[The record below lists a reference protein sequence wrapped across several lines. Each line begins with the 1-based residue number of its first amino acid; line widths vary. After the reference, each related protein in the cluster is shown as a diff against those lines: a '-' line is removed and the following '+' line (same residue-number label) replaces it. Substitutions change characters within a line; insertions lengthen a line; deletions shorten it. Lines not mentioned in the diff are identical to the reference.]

1 MLDLGGGS
9 MQLTR
14 VEDRAAIDARSWPLG
29 AVRMTERFL
38 PDGDKAKRK
47 QMQGAARARRGR
59 DRARARGW
67 TRAGG

>member
-14 VEDRAAIDARSWPLG
+14 VEEREAIDARSWPLG

-38 PDGDKAKRK
+38 PDPEKARRK
-47 QMQGAARARRGR
+47 QIKALREHVAAEIERGAVGGRGRRG
-59 DRARARGW
+59 
-67 TRAGG
+67 